1 MSSND
6 AQRHLGIACKTG
18 DVPRALEA
26 IAAGADVN
34 ADVFSPDGYLDG
46 FDTDKFACTA
56 TCVAAANAHAA
67 VLSVL
72 IDNGADVDKGD
83 PAAGI
88 TPCHSAC
95 TSNCPDAVTLLLE
108 HGADPNLADKEG
120 WTSLHIAAFR
130 GYTRCMRALAE
141 GARAQGKPLVVNA
154 LSNAKMSALDIA
166 LEKGH
171 AEAAAY
177 LRDELGAKRGVE
189 LVDLR
194 MPWRN
199 GTPS

>member
-18 DVPRALEA
+18 DVPRAFEA

-34 ADVFSPDGYLDG
+34 ADVFSPDGHLDD
-46 FDTDKFACTA
+46 DTWACTA
-56 TCVAAANAHAA
+56 TYVGANARKMA
-67 VLSVL
+67 VLRVL
-72 IDNGADVDKGD
+72 IDMGADVDKGD
-83 PAAGI
+83 PAQGH
-88 TPCHSAC
+88 TPCRGAC
-95 TSNCPDAVTLLLE
+95 GMNCPDAVTLLLK
-108 HGADPNLADKEG
+108 HGADPNIADKEG
-120 WTSLHIAAFR
+120 WTPLHVVALQ
-130 GYTRCMRALAE
+130 GYTRCLRALAE

-154 LSNAKMSALDIA
+154 LSDANVTALDLA
-166 LEKGH
+166 LHKKH

-177 LRDELGAKRGVE
+177 LRDELGAKLRVE